1 MTRLTRFA
9 NVSTMKWLERIILA
23 VLLKVLDRVL
33 SHLVLKISLE
43 QIHSKVRFFLVRA
56 KINGKQS
63 RTWDRRD
70 PKFLT
75 LFGILLLPFL
85 IASLSMTLES
95 IERGSLSGAL
105 SVSSMLLA
113 LVFAGLVDVAS
124 SRT

>member
-43 QIHSKVRFFLVRA
+43 QIRSKVRFFLVRA

-75 LFGILLLPFL
+75 LFGVLLLPFL
-85 IASLSMTLES
+85 IASLSVTLES